1 MVNVPKSNTKYS
13 LILLHCIRDVFNFI
27 GLDMI
32 ESDSINIFSPK
43 LLWLGCTRD
52 FNNCNRLSNQAEIL
66 YTYIW
71 KEAVSF

>member
-1 MVNVPKSNTKYS
+1 MS
-13 LILLHCIRDVFNFI
+13 LKAILSTFPTILYCTRDVFNFS
-27 GLDMI
+27 GLEMI

-66 YTYIW
+66 YTCIR